1 VSDQD
6 AKGSVGPTNLSAA
19 REVAIAAAR
28 AGGAVAMRF
37 FGRSPAVYRK
47 SDMTPVTEADVAAE
61 QAIVAIL
68 RDAYPTY
75 GFWAEE
81 SSPFGTLSGAPTWIV
96 DPIDGT
102 NQFMRGIPFFA
113 TLIALALDGQPV
125 VGVSYAPALDE
136 LLVATRGGGATCNGQ
151 PITVS
156 GLSSLAEAFITHGDL
171 EMSEREGYHNAVHAL
186 SGMSLGC
193 RGYGDFYGYHLVARG
208 LADVMIEPRV
218 APWDVAA
225 LKVIM
230 EEAGGIYSN
239 LDDDRR
245 AFGQG
250 TSSGVGSLATNG
262 QLHSA
267 VLDVVRQHLR

>member
-1 VSDQD
+1 MSDQD
-6 AKGSVGPTNLSAA
+6 AKGSAGPTNLSAA

-37 FGRSPAVYRK
+37 FGRGPAVYRK

-68 RDAYPTY
+68 HDAYPTY

-81 SSPFGTLSGAPTWIV
+81 SSPLGTLSSAPTWIV

-136 LLVATRGGGATCNGQ
+136 LLVATRGGGATVTASQSLSQDSRPWPRPSSRTETWRCRSGRAT
-151 PITVS
+151 ITPC
-156 GLSSLAEAFITHGDL
+156 T
-171 EMSEREGYHNAVHAL
+171 
-186 SGMSLGC
+186 
-193 RGYGDFYGYHLVARG
+193 
-208 LADVMIEPRV
+208 P
-218 APWDVAA
+218 
-225 LKVIM
+225 
-230 EEAGGIYSN
+230 
-239 LDDDRR
+239 
-245 AFGQG
+245 
-250 TSSGVGSLATNG
+250 
-262 QLHSA
+262 
-267 VLDVVRQHLR
+267 